1 MSGMR
6 YIEGEPFDFA
16 AVRIEE
22 ILPQRPPV
30 LVVSS
35 LLGHCA
41 DETVTSFTVGEDNVF
56 LDPVRGFCAEGLM
69 ENAAQTCSA
78 RIGFISKYVEN
89 RPVSIGLLCRIR
101 NFTVHCLPSVG
112 DALHTSV
119 SATASVG
126 QMTIFKTRTFRGPE
140 LIAEG
145 ELAVAESDQDSEE
158 SAI

>member
-1 MSGMR
+1 MR
-6 YIEGEPFDFA
+6 AFEDITLREL
-16 AVRIEE
+16 I
-22 ILPQRPPV
+22 PQRPPFV
-30 LVVSS
+30 MIDK
-35 LLGHCA
+35 LLSF
-41 DETVTSFTVGEDNVF
+41 DMTVTVTQLEVRPDNVF
-56 LDPVRGFCAEGLM
+56 CKDGRLTAEGLM

-101 NFTVHCLPSVG
+101 NFTVHGLPSVG
-112 DALHTSV
+112 DALRTCV

-126 QMTIFKTRTFRGPE
+126 QMTIFRTRTFRGEE

-145 ELAVAESDQDSEE
+145 ELAVAESGRESGE